1 MIVVTG
7 AAGFIGSY
15 MVGRLNREGYRDIV
29 LVDKFDDPMKISN
42 YISKTYSDIVD
53 RDDFFEW
60 LEENNQHVQF
70 IIHLGA
76 RTDTIGQESEVYQQL
91 NFHYSKQI
99 WKSCIQYGLPLIYA
113 SSASTYGDG
122 SLGFNDSHNIIQDL
136 KPLNHYAQSKHD
148 FDCWALEQEEQPY
161 FWTGLKFFNVFG
173 PNEYHKGRMASVVY
187 QAFNRI
193 SEKGKMKLFR
203 SHNPEVKD
211 GHQSRDFIYVEDIT
225 NVMLFFMNNRKHSGI
240 YNVGT
245 GEARTYLDLTKAVFK
260 AMKVQEDISFVDTPQ
275 DIREGYQYY
284 TCADIEKLRSVGYN
298 KEFMSLEDSVSDYVQ
313 SFLMAEFCY

>member
-7 AAGFIGSY
+7 AAGFIASY
-15 MVGRLNREGYRDIV
+15 MVGRLNREGYQDVV

-42 YISKTYSDIVD
+42 YVSKTYSSIVD

-60 LEENNQHVQF
+60 LDENNQHVQF

-91 NFHYSKQI
+91 NFHYTKQI

-122 SLGFNDSHNIIQDL
+122 SLGFNDAHNKISAL

-148 FDCWALEQEEQPY
+148 FDCWALKQEEQPY

-193 SEKGKMKLFR
+193 SDTGKMKLFR
-203 SHNPEVKD
+203 SHNPEYKD
-211 GHQSRDFIYVEDIT
+211 GHQTRDFIYVEDIT
-225 NVMLFFMNNRKHSGI
+225 SVMLHFMNNRKHSGI

-245 GEARTYLDLTKAVFK
+245 GNARTYLDLTKAVFH
-260 AMKVQEDISFVDTPQ
+260 AMDVPEDISFVDTPL

-284 TCADIEKLRSVGYN
+284 TCADIEKLRAAGYD
-298 KEFMSLEDSVSDYVQ
+298 KEFTSLEDSIKDYVQ